1 SLISSQDAI
10 VQRRPTLPAPPY
22 QVVGIADSESLAGLV
37 VRRSRCPATPRI
49 PYLAL
54 PGEPSP
60 VLPPIPSVFPIDLSL
75 LGMSPVQWTSFSD
88 LIPACTMVSVRD
100 TSGYVLCNISTGRS
114 AMTSGDFVAFL
125 QHFVRAPLPSYAVLS
140 EGAQV
145 FVGETFLSRHGYRNK
160 WDKWDRFVR
169 GDKHLA
175 GGPTGWDLLGGNISL
190 TFFRVGVPRP
200 RYPW

>member
-1 SLISSQDAI
+1 
-10 VQRRPTLPAPPY
+10 
-22 QVVGIADSESLAGLV
+22 
-37 VRRSRCPATPRI
+37 
-49 PYLAL
+49 
-54 PGEPSP
+54 
-60 VLPPIPSVFPIDLSL
+60 
-75 LGMSPVQWTSFSD
+75 
-88 LIPACTMVSVRD
+88 MVSVRD

-190 TFFRVGVPRP
+190 TFFAFFLGGWVAEVGVPRP